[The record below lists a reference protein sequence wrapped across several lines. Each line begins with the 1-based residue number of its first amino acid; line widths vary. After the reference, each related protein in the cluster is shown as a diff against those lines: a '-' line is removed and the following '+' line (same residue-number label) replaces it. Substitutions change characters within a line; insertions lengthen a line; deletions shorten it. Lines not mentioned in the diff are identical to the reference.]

1 MQHYEDTCKITC
13 TDNDNTVVAEVLEYK
28 PSQMLTASLNRQV
41 KVTLR
46 FNEASKDYRGA
57 AAGMQFQ
64 STGPTEIATT
74 RSRR

>member
-1 MQHYEDTCKITC
+1 MLMPQQYRAPT
-13 TDNDNTVVAEVLEYK
+13 TDWQRLSQQGCYK

-46 FNEASKDYRGA
+46 FNEVSKDYRGA

>member
-1 MQHYEDTCKITC
+1 MKHYNDTCDITC
-13 TDNDNTVVAEVLEYK
+13 TDNNNTVNAEVLEYK
-28 PSQMLTASLNRQV
+28 PMQMLTASLNRQV

-46 FNEASKDYRGA
+46 YNDKSKDYRGA

-64 STGPTEIATT
+64 SAGPTEIATT